1 MSNYSSEKPVK
12 KRKRKLKV
20 FNLIFTV
27 LFTGILLCIAIG
39 IFTVLYVINTSTEI
53 DPANIHDML
62 NDSTFVYDYSGRLLE
77 KVSNQKGYREII
89 SLDEIPNDMK
99 NAIVAI
105 EDERFYEHE
114 GLDLKRIGGA
124 MLHNITTRSLGQG
137 ASTITMQLS
146 KNLYTT
152 SEKSFKRKI
161 QDAYYAIEIEK
172 QLGKDDILLAYLNVA
187 DFSRNTK
194 GIQAAART
202 FFNKNVSD
210 LTLGECAM
218 LAGVPRR
225 PTYYSPYSI
234 EEIEQGDDI
243 AKLQLLT
250 ILNTNDKYVPT
261 EQELSYYHQAY
272 GLGKID
278 RFMLVQ
284 LKQGDYYLRK
294 AVLNPNAKKRQSV
307 VLKKMLELGYI
318 TEEQKNAAEAEN
330 IQIKIGKRKEQGISS
345 YFTDILKD
353 EVIRAL
359 VEDGFTQEEAE
370 QKFTQGGLRIYS
382 TLNLDVQRKLEKVVN
397 NPENYPR
404 SYIDSEGII
413 QPQVSMVIMKQG
425 TGEVRALVGGR
436 GIGGA
441 SIYNRAINPR
451 QPGSAIKPIAV
462 YAPALENG
470 MTAATIFND
479 SPRYDK
485 TLKKMWPKN
494 STGYMG
500 RTTLRNLLIRSSNVG
515 AVEVA
520 SNIIPGSKQA
530 SIREMV
536 ESLEDFGVTT
546 VVTRDQDP
554 KRNDENLS
562 LALGGMTYGISP
574 LELTAAYSAISNAGV
589 YTKPVFFTRIEDSR
603 GNIILESKAKTR
615 NVMSASNAYILQN
628 MLYGVVNSRQPRGTG
643 LAARLSNM
651 TTAGK
656 TGTTSDKKDVWFVGM
671 TPYYTA
677 GLWIG
682 SDKPRELPDSSP
694 MAARLWKKVMD
705 DVHEGLE
712 NKPFDKPSNV
722 VSAQVSH
729 TSGLLSNQG
738 YEEFFKEGT
747 EPSSYSSEN
756 QEEELSPED
765 QDLTGLS
772 TEETPPVENNNQTK
786 TPSKPQ
792 VDGGTK
798 KTLPEP
804 SENTENSLF

>member
-1 MSNYSSEKPVK
+1 MSNYSSERPVRR
-12 KRKRKLKV
+12 RKRKLKV
-20 FNLIFTV
+20 FNLILTI
-27 LFTGILLCIAIG
+27 LLTGILLCATIG
-39 IFTVLYVINTSTEI
+39 IFTVLYVINTATEI
-53 DPANIHDML
+53 DPTNIHEML
-62 NDSTFVYDYSGRLLE
+62 NNSTFVYDYSGRLLE

-89 SLDEIPNDMK
+89 SLDEIPKDMK
-99 NAIVAI
+99 NAVVAI
-105 EDERFYEHE
+105 EDERFYEHN
-114 GLDLKRIGGA
+114 GLDLKRVGGA
-124 MLHNITTRSLGQG
+124 LLHNITTRSLGQG

-161 QDAYYAIEIEK
+161 QDAYYAVEIEK

-194 GIQAAART
+194 GIQAAAHT
-202 FFNKNVSD
+202 FFNKNVSE

-225 PTYYSPYSI
+225 PSYYSPYSV
-234 EEIEQGDDI
+234 EELQPGDDI

-250 ILNTNDKYVPT
+250 ILNTKDKYVPT
-261 EQELSYYHQAY
+261 EQELSYYHKAY
-272 GLGKID
+272 GMGKID

-318 TEEQKNAAEAEN
+318 TEEQRIAAEAED
-330 IQIKIGKRKEQGISS
+330 IQIKVGKRKEQGISS

-359 VEDGFTQEEAE
+359 VADGFTQEEAE
-370 QKFTQGGLRIYS
+370 QKFMQGGLRIYS

-397 NPENYPR
+397 NPDNYSR
-404 SYIDSEGII
+404 AYIDSEGIV

-425 TGEVRALVGGR
+425 SGEVRALVGGR

-470 MTAATIFND
+470 MTAASIFND
-479 SPRYDK
+479 SPRYDES
-485 TLKKMWPKN
+485 LKKMWPKN

-500 RTTLRNLLIRSSNVG
+500 KTTLRNLLIRSSNVG

-536 ESLEDFGVTT
+536 RSLQGFGITT
-546 VVTRDQDP
+546 VVTSDKDP
-554 KRNDENLS
+554 KRNDEHFS

-574 LELTAAYSAISNAGV
+574 LEITAAYAAISNAGV

-603 GNIILESKAKTR
+603 GNIILESKPKSR
-615 NVMSASNAYILQN
+615 NVMSPANAYILQN
-628 MLYGVVNSRQPRGTG
+628 MLYGVVNSTKPRGTG
-643 LAARLSNM
+643 VEARLHNM

-656 TGTTSDKKDVWFVGM
+656 TGTTTDKKDVWFVGM

-682 SDKPRELPDSSP
+682 SDKPRELPEGSS
-694 MAARLWKKVMD
+694 MAARLWKQVMD
-705 DVHEGLE
+705 EVHEGLE
-712 NKPFDKPSNV
+712 NKPFAKPSDV

-738 YEEFFKEGT
+738 YEEYFKQGT
-747 EPSSYSSEN
+747 EPTSYSSDH
-756 QEEELSPED
+756 QEEELLPDDE
-765 QDLTGLS
+765 DLTELHP
-772 TEETPPVENNNQTK
+772 EETSGQGGIRK
-786 TPSKPQ
+786 TPAEAP
-792 VDGGTK
+792 
-798 KTLPEP
+798 
-804 SENTENSLF
+804 ENTDDSLF

>member
-1 MSNYSSEKPVK
+1 MSNYSSERPVRR
-12 KRKRKLKV
+12 RKRKLKV
-20 FNLIFTV
+20 FNLILTI
-27 LFTGILLCIAIG
+27 LLTGILLCATIG
-39 IFTVLYVINTSTEI
+39 IFTVLYVINTATEI
-53 DPANIHDML
+53 DPTNIHEML
-62 NDSTFVYDYSGRLLE
+62 NNSTFVYDYSGRLLE

-89 SLDEIPNDMK
+89 SLDEIPKDMK
-99 NAIVAI
+99 NAVVAI
-105 EDERFYEHE
+105 EDERFYEHN
-114 GLDLKRIGGA
+114 GLDLKRVGGA
-124 MLHNITTRSLGQG
+124 LLHNITTRSLGQG

-161 QDAYYAIEIEK
+161 QDAYYAVEIEK

-194 GIQAAART
+194 GIQAAAHT
-202 FFNKNVSD
+202 FFNKNVSE

-225 PTYYSPYSI
+225 PSYYSP
-234 EEIEQGDDI
+234 
-243 AKLQLLT
+243 LT
-250 ILNTNDKYVPT
+250 ILNTKDKYVPT
-261 EQELSYYHQAY
+261 EQELSYYHKAY
-272 GLGKID
+272 GMGKID

-318 TEEQKNAAEAEN
+318 TEEQRIAAEAED
-330 IQIKIGKRKEQGISS
+330 IQIKVGKRKEQGISS

-359 VEDGFTQEEAE
+359 VADGFTQEEAE
-370 QKFTQGGLRIYS
+370 QKFMQGGLRIYS

-397 NPENYPR
+397 NPDNYSR
-404 SYIDSEGII
+404 AYIDSEGIV

-425 TGEVRALVGGR
+425 SGEVRALVGGR

-479 SPRYDK
+479 SPRYDES
-485 TLKKMWPKN
+485 LKKMWPKN

-500 RTTLRNLLIRSSNVG
+500 KTTLRNLLIRSSNVG

-536 ESLEDFGVTT
+536 RSLQGFGITT
-546 VVTRDQDP
+546 VVTSDKDP
-554 KRNDENLS
+554 KRNDEHFS

-574 LELTAAYSAISNAGV
+574 LEITAAYAAISNAGV
-589 YTKPVFFTRIEDSR
+589 YTRPVFFTRIEDSR
-603 GNIILESKAKTR
+603 GNIILESKPKSR
-615 NVMSASNAYILQN
+615 NVMSPANAYILQN
-628 MLYGVVNSRQPRGTG
+628 MLYGVVNSTKPRGTG
-643 LAARLSNM
+643 VEARLHNM

-656 TGTTSDKKDVWFVGM
+656 TGTTTDKKDVWFVGM

-682 SDKPRELPDSSP
+682 SDKPRELPEGSS
-694 MAARLWKKVMD
+694 MAARLWKQVMD

-712 NKPFDKPSNV
+712 NKEFAKPSDV

-738 YEEFFKEGT
+738 YEEFFKQGT
-747 EPSSYSSEN
+747 EPTSYSSDH
-756 QEEELSPED
+756 QEEELLPDDE
-765 QDLTGLS
+765 DLTELHP
-772 TEETPPVENNNQTK
+772 EETSGQGGIRK
-786 TPSKPQ
+786 TPAEAP
-792 VDGGTK
+792 
-798 KTLPEP
+798 
-804 SENTENSLF
+804 ENTDDSLF